1 MKDLIANIISTQ
13 SGWLKRQILKGI
25 TALSGLASAWLLA
38 KGVEQDETA
47 AIAAGTVA
55 ILSALAEIGLSK
67 AASKIAAK

>member
-13 SGWLKRQILKGI
+13 NGWFKRQLLKGI
-25 TALSGLASAWLLA
+25 SFLSGFISTWLLA

>member
-13 SGWLKRQILKGI
+13 SGWFKRQLLKGI
-25 TALSGLASAWLLA
+25 TLLSGAISTWLLA

-55 ILSALAEIGLSK
+55 ILSALAEVGLSK

>member
-13 SGWLKRQILKGI
+13 SGWFKRQILKGI
-25 TALSGLASAWLLA
+25 TALSGLASTWLLA

-47 AIAAGTVA
+47 AIVAGSVA
-55 ILSALAEIGLSK
+55 VLSALAEVALSK